1 MNVGAGSVLADLHM
15 HSEHSWDCT
24 TPIDELLDAAL
35 AADLGAVA
43 VTDHNTI
50 AGGLEARARAVER
63 GLPLHVIVGS
73 EIKTAADGEV
83 IGLFLHE
90 EVPRGLTFAETL
102 ARIHAQG
109 GVVYVPHPFD
119 RFHTT
124 PSRALLD
131 EHAKA
136 FDVVET
142 ANARLWLERDNREAG
157 HFATEY
163 GLRRGAGSDAHV
175 PAGIGTGALRLAP
188 FDDPTSFL
196 NAVDDAEIVRRPRNM
211 LRLQIEKRR
220 RQRAKPSESA

>member
-1 MNVGAGSVLADLHM
+1 VAAGSDSVLADLHM

-35 AADLGAVA
+35 AAGLGALA
-43 VTDHNTI
+43 LTDHNTI

-63 GLPLHVIVGS
+63 GLPLHVVVGS
-73 EIKTAADGEV
+73 EIKTAADGEL

-102 ARIHAQG
+102 ERIHAQG

-119 RFHTT
+119 HFHTT
-124 PSRALLD
+124 PARALLE
-131 EHAKA
+131 EHAA
-136 FDVVET
+136 AIDVVET
-142 ANARLWLERDNREAG
+142 ANARLWLEHDNRAAER
-157 HFATEY
+157 FAKEH

-188 FDDPTSFL
+188 FDDPSSFL
-196 NAVDDAEIVRRPRNM
+196 RAVDDAEIGRRPRNM
-211 LRLQIEKRR
+211 LRLQVEKRR
-220 RQRAKPSESA
+220 RQRAK

>member
-1 MNVGAGSVLADLHM
+1 MAAGAGRLLADLHM

-24 TPIDELLDAAL
+24 TPVDELLDAAL
-35 AADLGAVA
+35 AAGLGALA

-63 GLPLHVIVGS
+63 GLPLQIVVGS
-73 EIKTAADGEV
+73 EIKTSADGEI

-102 ARIHAQG
+102 ERIHAQG
-109 GVVYVPHPFD
+109 GIVYIPHPFD

-124 PSRALLD
+124 PARVLLE
-131 EHAKA
+131 EHAGS

-142 ANARLWLERDNREAG
+142 ANARLWFERDNRAAER
-157 HFATEY
+157 FASKY

-196 NAVDDAEIVRRPRNM
+196 RAVDDAEIVRRPRNM
-211 LRLQIEKRR
+211 LRLQIDKRR
-220 RQRAKPSESA
+220 RQRTKAG